1 MTPVHQFVHVGDHAM
16 LGGGFRAVKDVPP
29 YVLCGQEPLRFE
41 GLNIIGLRRRGFTPK
56 AIELLDKTYHLIY
69 QSNLNVSQ
77 AVARIKEEV
86 EIVPEVQKVLDF
98 IATSK
103 RGIIAS
109 RAHH

>member
-1 MTPVHQFVHVGDHAM
+1 M